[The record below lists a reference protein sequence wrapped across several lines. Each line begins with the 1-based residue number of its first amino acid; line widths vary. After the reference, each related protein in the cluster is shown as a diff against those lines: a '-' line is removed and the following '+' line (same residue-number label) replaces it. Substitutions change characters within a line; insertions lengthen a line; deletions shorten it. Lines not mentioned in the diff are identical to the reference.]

1 MPFGPKFA
9 TMMKGMVIM
18 QRYVTLSLELHL
30 FFARIMKEHSLFL
43 QAGFLPKDDEFAK
56 RANEFMKFFENLLL
70 EVVNISD
77 GLVSPT
83 VLSSGEIVTEYT
95 LSSEKHTEKLSGI
108 PINTKITMLEE
119 KLKSARTI
127 QINRSIVM
135 RVRRINRE
143 AIRLLN
149 GLIDLK
155 EEILR
160 KVLCCELFTANYPL
174 LIKHILREAK
184 LYRSY
189 ISCLESGRPMFY
201 KDIRDVELF
210 WNQIMMEHA
219 LFIRGLL
226 DPSEN
231 ELIHTSHEFAKDFE
245 DLLEDAKCMTDETIR
260 SVTDRTIR
268 KTTELRDFKA
278 AATKGSDACEI
289 QSIFL
294 PLLADHVLREANHY
308 LRLLR
313 LENMCY

>member
-1 MPFGPKFA
+1 
-9 TMMKGMVIM
+9 MMKGMVIM

-119 KLKSARTI
+119 KLRSARTI

>member
-1 MPFGPKFA
+1 
-9 TMMKGMVIM
+9 MMKGMVIM

>member
-1 MPFGPKFA
+1 
-9 TMMKGMVIM
+9 MMKGMVIM

-160 KVLCCELFTANYPL
+160 RVLCCELFTANYPL

>member
-119 KLKSARTI
+119 KLRSARTI

-313 LENMCY
+313 SENMCY

>member
-1 MPFGPKFA
+1 
-9 TMMKGMVIM
+9 MMKGMVIM

-119 KLKSARTI
+119 KLRSARTI

-160 KVLCCELFTANYPL
+160 RVLCCELFTANYPL

>member
-1 MPFGPKFA
+1 
-9 TMMKGMVIM
+9 MMKGMVIM

-160 KVLCCELFTANYPL
+160 RVLCCELFTANYPL

-313 LENMCY
+313 SENMCY

>member
-1 MPFGPKFA
+1 
-9 TMMKGMVIM
+9 MMKGMVIM

-119 KLKSARTI
+119 KLRSARTI

-160 KVLCCELFTANYPL
+160 RVLCCELFTANYPL

-201 KDIRDVELF
+201 KEIRDVELF

-294 PLLADHVLREANHY
+294 PLLADHVQREANHY

-313 LENMCY
+313 SENMCY